1 MNNSTV
7 RHKTDFQHPDEY
19 KQLIDSP
26 NYIYAINDNKAQELS
41 ARKLIE
47 NSVIGL
53 LIHHEQDHKPIMLS
67 TNITNSISRWNDS
80 DAPGSCSL
88 EILLAKD

>member
-1 MNNSTV
+1 MNNSTI
-7 RHKTDFQHPDEY
+7 RHEDDFQHPDEY

-41 ARKLIE
+41 ARKPIE

-53 LIHHEQDHKPIMLS
+53 
-67 TNITNSISRWNDS
+67 
-80 DAPGSCSL
+80 
-88 EILLAKD
+88 

>member
-7 RHKTDFQHPDEY
+7 RREADFQHPDEY

-41 ARKLIE
+41 AKKPIE
-47 NSVIGL
+47 NRAIGL
-53 LIHHEQDHKPIMLS
+53 LIHHEQDHKPIMLRL
-67 TNITNSISRWNDS
+67 TLPIVFLDETTAMRPEV
-80 DAPGSCSL
+80 AV
-88 EILLAKD
+88 